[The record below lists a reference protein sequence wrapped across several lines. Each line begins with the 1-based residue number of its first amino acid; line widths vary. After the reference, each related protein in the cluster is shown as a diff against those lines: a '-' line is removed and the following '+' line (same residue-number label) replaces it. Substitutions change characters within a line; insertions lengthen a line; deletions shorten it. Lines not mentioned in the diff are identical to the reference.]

1 MRTPLASAALG
12 SLKRPRI
19 AFCSS
24 GDICVAMGVQVASRS
39 QTRSGGWWYSRR
51 SQKIL
56 PKHLPGHRG
65 WQPGEPCR
73 YRQGWCRR
81 MLQYA
86 NVRWHEHHR
95 IALRACPGTTYLATT
110 LLERSLNKRKAKME
124 KRRQGEREDGWWVW
138 YKYKSGSGQR
148 SAIDGDLRV
157 NHGRKQASSLFATSI
172 CKHEHR

>member
-1 MRTPLASAALG
+1 MPIKTFGSADSAKYFWPAMRTPLASAALG

-24 GDICVAMGVQVASRS
+24 GDICVEMGVQVASRS

-110 LLERSLNKRKAKME
+110 LLERSLNKRKTKME
-124 KRRQGEREDGWWVW
+124 KRRQGEREDG
-138 YKYKSGSGQR
+138 GGC
-148 SAIDGDLRV
+148 G
-157 NHGRKQASSLFATSI
+157 TSI
-172 CKHEHR
+172 RAAADSAVLSMAISE